1 MMKNNVGI
9 AARLSRTA
17 SNAAT
22 TGLKRTTLA
31 ALTAVAFAAVPA
43 TSAFAQAAPG
53 AAAAIAATQ
62 SPQAQALHA
71 QIDQRAKA
79 IEKQLI
85 AWRRDIHEHPEL
97 GNLETRTSG
106 LVADHLRK
114 LGMEVKTGVA
124 VTGVV
129 GLLKGAKPGPVVALR
144 ADMEALPVKE
154 QVDVPF
160 ASKAKGVYLGKEV
173 DVMHACGHDTHV
185 AMLMATA
192 EVLAGMKY
200 PLPGSVKFI
209 FQPAEETP
217 ATFEPDGEKIWGAK
231 QMIKEGAMQNPKVDA
246 VFGLHVSSAY
256 PAGWIA
262 WRPGPAMSAVDQF
275 WIDVTG
281 KQTHGARPWSGIDPI
296 VASAQI
302 ITGIQTIVSRQ
313 SNIALE
319 PAVVTVGAINGG
331 NRMNIIPEKV
341 SMIGTIRTYDE
352 GMKKDIHKRLATTA
366 EHIAES
372 SGAKANVKVVELYNA
387 VVNPTDLVAQMGP
400 TLERVAGKGNYGL
413 QPKSSA
419 SEDFSFYQQEAPGM
433 FFYLGVTPKDKDP
446 NTAPNNHSPL
456 FFADESAMIYGVRA
470 LSNMAIDYMLAAQK
484 K

>member
-1 MMKNNVGI
+1 MQTLPP
-9 AARLSRTA
+9 LSRPGFRKLA
-17 SNAAT
+17 LAGAMA
-22 TGLKRTTLA
+22 A
-31 ALTAVAFAAVPA
+31 ALSAASMAVHAQAVP
-43 TSAFAQAAPG
+43 S
-53 AAAAIAATQ
+53 AAAAPAATS

-71 QIDQRAKA
+71 QIDERAKA
-79 IEKQLI
+79 IEQKLI
-85 AWRRDIHEHPEL
+85 AWRRDIHQHPEL
-97 GNLETRTSG
+97 GNLETRTAA

-129 GLLKGAKPGPVVALR
+129 GLLKGGKSGPVVALR
-144 ADMEALPVKE
+144 ADMDALPVKE
-154 QVDVPF
+154 QVDLPF
-160 ASKAKGVYLGKEV
+160 ASKAKGMYLGKEV
-173 DVMHACGHDTHV
+173 DVMHACGHDTHT

-192 EVLAGMKY
+192 EVLAGMKDQ
-200 PLPGSVKFI
+200 LPGSVKFI
-209 FQPAEETP
+209 FQPAEESP
-217 ATFEPDGEKIWGAK
+217 ANFEPDGEKIWGAR
-231 QMIKEGAMQNPKVDA
+231 QMVKEGVMANPKVDA
-246 VFGLHVSSAY
+246 VFGLHVSSSY

-262 WRPGPAMSAVDQF
+262 WRPGPAMSSADQF

-302 ITGIQTIVSRQ
+302 ITGIQSIISRQ

-331 NRMNIIPEKV
+331 NRMNIIPDKV

-372 SGAKANVKVVELYNA
+372 SGAKARVKVVELYNA
-387 VVNPTDLVAQMGP
+387 VVNPPDLVAKMGP
-400 TLERVAGKGNYGL
+400 TLERVAGPGNFGL

-456 FFADESAMIYGVRA
+456 FYADESALIYGVRA
-470 LSNMAIDYMLAAQK
+470 LSNMAVDYMLASQRS
-484 K
+484 

>member
-1 MMKNNVGI
+1 MQTLPP
-9 AARLSRTA
+9 LSRPGFRKLA
-17 SNAAT
+17 LAGAMA
-22 TGLKRTTLA
+22 A
-31 ALTAVAFAAVPA
+31 ALSAASMAVHAQAVP
-43 TSAFAQAAPG
+43 S
-53 AAAAIAATQ
+53 AAAAPAATS

-71 QIDQRAKA
+71 QIDERAKA
-79 IEKQLI
+79 IEQKLI
-85 AWRRDIHEHPEL
+85 AWRRDIHQHPEL
-97 GNLETRTSG
+97 GNLETRTAA

-129 GLLKGAKPGPVVALR
+129 GLLKGGKSGPVVALR
-144 ADMEALPVKE
+144 ADMDALPVKE
-154 QVDVPF
+154 QVDLPF
-160 ASKAKGVYLGKEV
+160 ASKAKGMYLGKEV
-173 DVMHACGHDTHV
+173 DVMHACGHDTHT

-192 EVLAGMKY
+192 EVLAGMKDH
-200 PLPGSVKFI
+200 LPGSVKFI
-209 FQPAEETP
+209 FQPAEESP
-217 ATFEPDGEKIWGAK
+217 ANFEPDGEKIWGAR
-231 QMIKEGAMQNPKVDA
+231 QMVKEGVMANPKVDA
-246 VFGLHVSSAY
+246 VFGLHVSSSY

-262 WRPGPAMSAVDQF
+262 WRPGPAMSSADQF

-302 ITGIQTIVSRQ
+302 ITGIQSIISRQ

-331 NRMNIIPEKV
+331 NRMNIIPDKV

-372 SGAKANVKVVELYNA
+372 SGAKARVKVVELYNA
-387 VVNPTDLVAQMGP
+387 VVNPPDLVAKMGP
-400 TLERVAGKGNYGL
+400 TLERVAGPGNFGV

-446 NTAPNNHSPL
+446 NTVPNNHSPL
-456 FFADESAMIYGVRA
+456 FYADESALIYGVRA
-470 LSNMAIDYMLAAQK
+470 LSNMAVDYMLASQRS
-484 K
+484 

>member
-1 MMKNNVGI
+1 MQTLPP
-9 AARLSRTA
+9 LSRPGFRKLALAGAMAAALSAA
-17 SNAAT
+17 SMAVHAQAVPSAPAAPAAT
-22 TGLKRTTLA
+22 
-31 ALTAVAFAAVPA
+31 
-43 TSAFAQAAPG
+43 S
-53 AAAAIAATQ
+53 

-71 QIDQRAKA
+71 QIDERAKA
-79 IEKQLI
+79 IEQKLI
-85 AWRRDIHEHPEL
+85 AWRRDIHQHPEL
-97 GNLETRTSG
+97 GNLETRTAA

-129 GLLKGAKPGPVVALR
+129 GLLKGGKSGPVVALR
-144 ADMEALPVKE
+144 ADMDALPVKE
-154 QVDVPF
+154 QVDLPF
-160 ASKAKGVYLGKEV
+160 ASKAKGMYLGKEV
-173 DVMHACGHDTHV
+173 DVMHACGHDTHT

-192 EVLAGMKY
+192 EVLAGMKDQ
-200 PLPGSVKFI
+200 LPGSVKFI
-209 FQPAEETP
+209 FQPAEESP
-217 ATFEPDGEKIWGAK
+217 ANFEPDGEKIWGAR
-231 QMIKEGAMQNPKVDA
+231 QMVKEGVMANPKVDA
-246 VFGLHVSSAY
+246 VFGLHVSSSY

-262 WRPGPAMSAVDQF
+262 WRPGPAMSSADQF

-302 ITGIQTIVSRQ
+302 ITGIQSIISRQ

-331 NRMNIIPEKV
+331 NRMNIIPDKV
-341 SMIGTIRTYDE
+341 SMLGTIRTYDE

-372 SGAKANVKVVELYNA
+372 SGAKAKVKVVELYNA
-387 VVNPTDLVAQMGP
+387 VVNPPDLVAKMAP
-400 TLERVAGKGNYGL
+400 TLERVAGPGNFGL

-456 FFADESAMIYGVRA
+456 FYADESALIYGVRA
-470 LSNMAIDYMLAAQK
+470 LSNMAVDYMLASQRS
-484 K
+484 